1 MLLSPPGKSDK
12 ECMEEFTWLHLLLNK
27 DIALP
32 LKEEA
37 QEAKRHFS
45 DDEES
50 YGFEKCCSM
59 QDCKK

>member
-12 ECMEEFTWLHLLLNK
+12 ECMEEFSWLHLLLNK
-27 DIALP
+27 DLALS

-37 QEAKRHFS
+37 QEAKGHFG

-50 YGFEKCCSM
+50 GGFEK
-59 QDCKK
+59 